1 MTQQIGFWE
10 SIVDILTLK
19 PVFLIGLLI
28 VASFLFWVSRKD
40 KESFK
45 LVNIL
50 SALLLFYYMS
60 ITFFNVFGVPSL
72 RELNRI
78 SGFGEN
84 IFNPNINLVPF
95 IDGINTGYILNIICF
110 IPIGFL
116 CPLISPTYRK
126 FSYSLL
132 FGFCTSLL
140 IELSQLF
147 TVARATDIDD
157 LTSNVL
163 GMVIGYC
170 LIQIILKMFNHS
182 SNKILDKTSDF
193 SWSIPVLVVFI
204 AFVNTFFS

>member
-28 VASFLFWVSRKD
+28 LSSFLFWLTRKN
-40 KESFK
+40 KNPSK
-45 LVNIL
+45 LINIL

-60 ITFFNVFGVPSL
+60 FTFFNVFGVPTL

-78 SGFGEN
+78 SGFGES
-84 IFNPNINLVPF
+84 IFNPNINLIPF
-95 IDGINTGYILNIICF
+95 IDGINAGYILNIICF

-204 AFVNTFFS
+204 AFINTFFS

>member
-28 VASFLFWVSRKD
+28 LASFLFWLTRKNKD
-40 KESFK
+40 SSK
-45 LVNIL
+45 LINIL

-182 SNKILDKTSDF
+182 SNKILDKPSDF

-204 AFVNTFFS
+204 AFANTFFS

>member
-1 MTQQIGFWE
+1 MVQQIGVWE

-28 VASFLFWVSRKD
+28 LASLLFWLTRKNKD
-40 KESFK
+40 YFK
-45 LVNIL
+45 LIPIL

-60 ITFFNVFGVPSL
+60 VTFLNVFGVPTL
-72 RELNRI
+72 YGLNRI
-78 SGFGEN
+78 SGFGES
-84 IFNPNINLVPF
+84 IFNPNINLTPF
-95 IDGINTGYILNIICF
+95 TDGINMGYMLNVACF

-116 CPLISPTYRK
+116 CPLISTTYRK

-163 GMVIGYC
+163 GMILGYC
-170 LIQIILKMFNHS
+170 LIKVILKIFDHS
-182 SNKILDKTSDF
+182 SNKIHDKTFDF

>member
-1 MTQQIGFWE
+1 MIQQIGFWE
-10 SIVDILTLK
+10 SIIDILTLK
-19 PVFLIGLLI
+19 PVFLVGLLI
-28 VASFLFWVSRKD
+28 LASFLFGFTRKN
-40 KESFK
+40 KGSFK
-45 LVNIL
+45 LVSIL
-50 SALLLFYYMS
+50 SSLLLFYYMS
-60 ITFFNVFGVPSL
+60 VTFFNVFGVPTL
-72 RELNRI
+72 YGLNRI

-95 IDGINTGYILNIICF
+95 SDGINTGYILNIICF

-147 TVARATDIDD
+147 TIARATDIDD

-163 GMVIGYC
+163 GMILGYC

-193 SWSIPVLVVFI
+193 SWSIPVLVVLI

>member
-1 MTQQIGFWE
+1 MIQQIGFWE

-19 PVFLIGLLI
+19 PVFFVGLLI
-28 VASFLFWVSRKD
+28 LASFLFWFTRKN
-40 KESFK
+40 KGSFK
-45 LVNIL
+45 LVSIL
-50 SALLLFYYMS
+50 SSLLLFYYMS
-60 ITFFNVFGVPSL
+60 VTFFNVFGVPTL
-72 RELNRI
+72 YGLNRI

-157 LTSNVL
+157 LISNVL
-163 GMVIGYC
+163 GMILGYFLIEVI
-170 LIQIILKMFNHS
+170 LRMINHS

-204 AFVNTFFS
+204 AFANTFFS